1 MERVRTVIL
10 RDYPR
15 NIPAENLEQVAA
27 LETRAEQYYNARE
40 FEKAE
45 ATFREIALL
54 APDDGRAYFNIGM
67 LHYEQK
73 VQKMVVEHIARCFYR
88 AYQCGIRDAWEF
100 CVKMQVRCVQKMVQ
114 AGHVIP
120 EIYAYIHNNYA
131 LLGEPYEKS
140 KHFTN
145 QTMRG
150 AAEEYKRTGDEEAAY
165 EMYFAAA
172 VYGNDAI
179 AQNELGNL
187 YVQKSDKTDKSKLSM
202 DDFRYDKDAC
212 KAAYWYA
219 RADANGIGEAGNLCE
234 KILRSFNLDTE
245 LSDAAN
251 LISAWCEDKNSS
263 IPTEKIWAEY
273 WTFIAEKSRYVS
285 YSDYQKMKNADGK
298 DE

>member
-1 MERVRTVIL
+1 MEITTEARAKAANATV
-10 RDYPR
+10 
-15 NIPAENLEQVAA
+15 NTENFDE
-27 LETRAEQYYNARE
+27 NE
-40 FEKAE
+40 FSNFE
-45 ATFREIALL
+45 A
-54 APDDGRAYFNIGM
+54 
-67 LHYEQK
+67 
-73 VQKMVVEHIARCFYR
+73 
-88 AYQCGIRDAWEF
+88 
-100 CVKMQVRCVQKMVQ
+100 
-114 AGHVIP
+114 
-120 EIYAYIHNNYA
+120 
-131 LLGEPYEKS
+131 
-140 KHFTN
+140 
-145 QTMRG
+145 
-150 AAEEYKRTGDEEAAY
+150 
-165 EMYFAAA
+165 
-172 VYGNDAI
+172 